1 MDERSTET
9 VISSLLH
16 DTGKVIYREGT
27 DRRKHSISGYEFL
40 KSELGINNKNILEG
54 VKYHHADAIK
64 GSNIDDN
71 SIAYIVCIADNI
83 ASATD
88 RRDKMEEEQGFEIST
103 PLESVF
109 NRLNKNS
116 EHNRQLYYRPDM
128 LNIEKEINYPVS
140 EKKSFDKIYY
150 KEVKQNLINNLK
162 GVTQYDNKYIN
173 SLLEVLEANL
183 TYVPCATSKR
193 EVQDISLYDHVKITA
208 AIALC
213 IYQYLDENG
222 IDNYK
227 KELFTGS
234 KKFYEKEAFIL
245 YSMDISGIQEFI
257 YTINSKNAMKMLR
270 SKSSYLE
277 IMMEHIIDCLLDRLE
292 LARTNLIYSG
302 GGHCYILLPNT
313 NKAKNII
320 KEYNEE
326 VNEWLLKNFQT
337 SLYVSDGY
345 SICSSNDF
353 QNKPNGSYANIFKNI
368 SRMISKKKAS
378 RYSAKQLM
386 SLNNSKIKDTTRE
399 CCVCRR
405 IGKLNDE
412 EMCSVCAALKD
423 MSSKILDDNYEFFT
437 ILSQPE
443 KNSLILPLGYYLV
456 ADTKASLVERLKK
469 SDNKFVRAYC
479 KNKMYTSVGM
489 VTKLWVGNYHSD
501 CNTFEDMAK
510 ASRGI
515 ERIGVLR
522 ADVDNLGTTF
532 VSGFNNK
539 ENDNRY
545 VTLSRTATLSRLLS
559 LFFKMYINSILQN
572 GEYCID
578 GNDNDKKKYIR
589 NAVICYSGGDD
600 VFIVGA
606 WNEVIELAVDLKQKF
621 EMYTENTL
629 TISAGIGV
637 YQHDYPISVI
647 ANEVAELENMSKNK
661 AGKNA
666 ITLFDDGAVH
676 NEYDSEGY
684 QVVISDGT
692 YSWDEFINEVIGEKY
707 KCIKEFF
714 DNEDERGMGFLYNL
728 LELIRNQED
737 RINFASIYTNLEPD
751 KEALPALPEV
761 RQRYN
766 IFSQN
771 MYKWVRLDKAD
782 SNKLT
787 KDGRQLKT
795 AMNIY
800 SYIRRNNDKND

>member
-1 MDERSTET
+1 MNDKGIEIA
-9 VISSLLH
+9 ISGLLH
-16 DTGKVIYREGT
+16 DTGKVIYREGS
-27 DRRKHSISGYEFL
+27 DRRNHSVIGYEFL
-40 KSELGINNKNILEG
+40 KSQIGINNKNILEG
-54 VKYHHADAIK
+54 VRYHHEKEIK
-64 GSNIDDN
+64 TSNIDDN
-71 SIAYIVCIADNI
+71 SIAYIISIADNI

-88 RRDKMEEEQGFEIST
+88 RRNKIEKEGGFELLT

-116 EHNRQLYYRPDM
+116 EHNRQMYYRPDM

-140 EKKSFDKIYY
+140 EKKLFDKKSYTQI
-150 KEVKQNLINNLK
+150 KENLIKNLQ
-162 GVTQYDNKYIN
+162 GVSEYNIEYIN

-183 TYVPCATSKR
+183 SYVPCATSKN
-193 EVQDISLYDHVKITA
+193 EVQDISLYDHVKLTA
-208 AIALC
+208 GIALC
-213 IYQYLDENG
+213 IYQYLEENG

-234 KKFYEKEAFIL
+234 KKFDEKEVFIL

-277 IMMEHIIDCLLDRLE
+277 IMMEHIVDCLLERLE

-302 GGHCYILLPNT
+302 GGHCYILIPNT

-320 KEYNEE
+320 KEYNKE
-326 VNEWLLKNFQT
+326 VNEWLLKHFQT

-345 SICSSNDF
+345 SVCSTMSLK
-353 QNKPNGSYANIFKNI
+353 NKPNGSYAKIFHNI
-368 SRMISKKKAS
+368 SNMISKKKAT
-378 RYSAKQLM
+378 RYSAKQII
-386 SLNNSKIKDTTRE
+386 SLNNSKIKDATRE

-412 EMCSVCAALKD
+412 EMCPVCSALKD
-423 MSSKILDDNYEFFT
+423 MSAKILDDKYEFFT

-443 KNSLILPLGYYLV
+443 KNALILPLGYYMV
-456 ADTKASLVERLKK
+456 GDTKASLIERLKK
-469 SDNKFVRAYC
+469 SDNTFVRVYC
-479 KNKMYTSVGM
+479 KNKMYTSAGM
-489 VTKLWVGNYHSD
+489 ATKLWVGNYHSD
-501 CNTFEDMAK
+501 CNTFEDIAK
-510 ASRGI
+510 TSKGI
-515 ERIGVLR
+515 KRIGVLR
-522 ADVDNLGTTF
+522 ADVDNLGTSF

-539 ENDNRY
+539 DNDNRY

-578 GNDNDKKKYIR
+578 GNDNQKKYIR

-606 WNEVIELAVDLKQKF
+606 WNEVIELAVDLKKKF
-621 EMYTENTL
+621 ELYTENTL

-647 ANEVAELENMSKNK
+647 ANEVAQLEDMSKSK
-661 AGKNA
+661 AGKNS

-676 NEYDSEGY
+676 NEFDSEGCR
-684 QVVISDGT
+684 VVISDGT
-692 YSWDEFINEVIGEKY
+692 YSWEEFINEVIGEKY

-714 DNEDERGMGFLYNL
+714 DNEDARGMGFLYNL
-728 LELIRNQED
+728 LELIRSQEN
-737 RINFASIYTNLEPD
+737 RINFARFVYILARLEPS
-751 KEALPALPEV
+751 KEAPKEV
-761 RQRYN
+761 RERYN
-766 IFSQN
+766 TFSQN
-771 MYKWVRLDKAD
+771 MYKWIRLDK
-782 SNKLT
+782 NCNNNLT

-800 SYIRRNNDKND
+800 SYMRRDSEKNN